1 MGFAT
6 AFIALRNAQ
15 KSAGIK
21 KRSGGPSPERGDIK
35 IVCALGIWAISTL
48 AFVGMVYYLVPSFPW
63 WITAFFK
70 FIWTPIYSYIGA
82 RMIGL
87 TGSPQGVSF
96 PYLREASFYLSGYEG
111 AGIWFAP
118 VPIFQW
124 GYEAQTFKQ
133 SAADQDPVWIS
144 C

>member
-1 MGFAT
+1 MGHKHAGFCRDGLL
-6 AFIALRNAQ
+6 FGALF
-15 KSAGIK
+15 S
-21 KRSGGPSPERGDIK
+21 
-35 IVCALGIWAISTL
+35 
-48 AFVGMVYYLVPSFPW
+48 LVDNG
-63 WITAFFK
+63 FFG

-133 SAADQDPVWIS
+133 QD
-144 C
+144 

>member
-1 MGFAT
+1 
-6 AFIALRNAQ
+6 
-15 KSAGIK
+15 
-21 KRSGGPSPERGDIK
+21 
-35 IVCALGIWAISTL
+35 
-48 AFVGMVYYLVPSFPW
+48 
-63 WITAFFK
+63 
-70 FIWTPIYSYIGA
+70 
-82 RMIGL
+82 MIGL

-133 SAADQDPVWIS
+133 LSRPRPGLDLLLK
-144 C
+144 